1 MRNVAVILAGGVGT
15 RMGGTMPKQFFK
27 VSGKTVLEI
36 LSDWNYGNSLT
47 TEQNRIKKIFWGD
60 IPMQNSCKVLTRYI
74 INNGSSNN
82 VDL

>member
-1 MRNVAVILAGGVGT
+1 MKNIFVNVAFDFDDYTPGV
-15 RMGGTMPKQFFK
+15 RAYSFDSLM
-27 VSGKTVLEI
+27 EI

>member
-1 MRNVAVILAGGVGT
+1 MKNIFVNVGIWLFDFDDYTPGV
-15 RMGGTMPKQFFK
+15 RAYSFDSLM
-27 VSGKTVLEI
+27 EI

>member
-1 MRNVAVILAGGVGT
+1 MAFDFDDYTPGV
-15 RMGGTMPKQFFK
+15 RAYSFDSLM
-27 VSGKTVLEI
+27 EI

-47 TEQNRIKKIFWGD
+47 TEQNRIKNILGD